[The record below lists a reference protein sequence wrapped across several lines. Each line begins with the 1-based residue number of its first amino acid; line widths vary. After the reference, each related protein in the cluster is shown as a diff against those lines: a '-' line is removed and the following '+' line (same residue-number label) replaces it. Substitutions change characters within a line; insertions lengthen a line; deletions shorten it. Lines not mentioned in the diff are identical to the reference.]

1 MMLRNT
7 EYLRYLRERQASTS
21 IGASTARGMGPKG
34 TIQAARAF
42 LGKLQ
47 LERFHKKSEADFL
60 TELNQ
65 VTNELKASLPK
76 DARKWGS
83 ARKFINIFL
92 RGCTYNKHL
101 CAHHKLHSIES
112 WLEVPLDSHVAKGL
126 KQIAGRGKLPRW
138 PGVIHLTPKDS
149 ARFQAFASEAA
160 RTEGVNRVD
169 LDVKFW
175 RRVG

>member
-1 MMLRNT
+1 MLRKT

-21 IGASTARGMGPKG
+21 VGASTARGMGPKG
-34 TIQAARAF
+34 TIHSARDF

-47 LERFHKKSEADFL
+47 LERFHKKSEAEFMS
-60 TELNQ
+60 ELDQ
-65 VTNELKASLPK
+65 ATNELKASLPK
-76 DARKWGS
+76 GARKWGS

-92 RGCTYNKHL
+92 RGCAYNKYL
-101 CAHHKLHSIES
+101 CAHHKLHSIEA

-138 PGVIHLTPKDS
+138 PGVIHLTPEDS
-149 ARFQAFASEAA
+149 ALFQEFAAEVA
-160 RTEGVNRVD
+160 RSDGVNKVD